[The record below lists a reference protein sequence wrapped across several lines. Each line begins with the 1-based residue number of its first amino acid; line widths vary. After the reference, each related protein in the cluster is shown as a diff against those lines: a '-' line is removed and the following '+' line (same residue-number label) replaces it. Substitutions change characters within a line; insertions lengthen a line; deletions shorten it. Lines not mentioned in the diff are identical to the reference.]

1 MSELNCFIDESGLT
15 NYLPHSPFYVVTFV
29 FHDQSNSIHNQI
41 AHLEHNLLYNNQG
54 LKRIHTRPMIRNS
67 KPYEEMPL
75 NDRRYLISQLFM
87 FAKKSRINYRYI
99 LIDRRKARSV
109 DELKKCIE
117 RELSAFIDEKTALF
131 QAYDSVIVSYDN
143 GQKML
148 SQIVTQTFES
158 KLSNSERR
166 HVDPVIYR
174 EYRLAQI
181 ADLFCSLELTAA
193 RYEHNMV
200 GRKEDAFFKSKRDF
214 TKNYLKPLRKML
226 I

>member
-1 MSELNCFIDESGLT
+1 
-15 NYLPHSPFYVVTFV
+15 
-29 FHDQSNSIHNQI
+29 
-41 AHLEHNLLYNNQG
+41 
-54 LKRIHTRPMIRNS
+54 MIRNS

-87 FAKKSRINYRYI
+87 FAKKCGVNYQYI

-109 DELKKCIE
+109 DELKKSIE
-117 RELSAFIDEKTALF
+117 RELSAFLDEKTALF
-131 QAYDSVIVSYDN
+131 QVYDSVIVSYDN

-158 KLSNSERR
+158 KLSNSKRM
-166 HVDPVIYR
+166 HIDPVIYR
-174 EYRLAQI
+174 EYRLAQV

-193 RYEHNMV
+193 RYEQNMV
-200 GRKEDAFFKSKRDF
+200 GRKEDAFFESKRDF
-214 TKNYLKPLRKML
+214 KKNYLKPLRKML